1 MKDDPTS
8 TIHVFRLFAGFLGWS
23 AIVVQLVATLTLP
36 TGPSELMRT
45 VNYFSYFTILTNI
58 LAAATFTLPELTPR
72 WRAIRF
78 LLSYETRTALAVY
91 MIVTCGGYAILL
103 AGRSKLTEVQFL
115 ADVTL
120 HYVMP
125 PLYLIDWLLIRPAR
139 RIAWK
144 NTLYFVVFPI
154 LYGAYTLMRGAL
166 IGVYPYSFF
175 DVGQLGYRA
184 VLINGG
190 DFLIV
195 TLGLGIFLV
204 AIARWRAPTL
214 VSPKAPRT

>member
-1 MKDDPTS
+1 MKDDQTS
-8 TIHVFRLFAGFLGWS
+8 TIHAFRLFAGTLGWS

-36 TGPSELMRT
+36 TGPGELMRT

-58 LAAATFTLPELTPR
+58 LASGTLTLPELTRR
-72 WRAIRF
+72 WRANRF
-78 LLSYETRTALAVY
+78 LLSYGTRTALAVY
-91 MIVTCGGYAILL
+91 MIVTWGGYAILL

-115 ADVTL
+115 ADITL

-139 RIAWK
+139 RIAWR
-144 NTLYFVVFPI
+144 NTLYFLVFPI
-154 LYGAYTLMRGAL
+154 LYGAYTLVRGAL
-166 IGVYPYSFF
+166 VGVYPYSFF

-190 DFLIV
+190 VFLIV
-195 TLGLGIFLV
+195 ILGLAVFLV
-204 AIARWRAPTL
+204 AIARRRAPAL
-214 VSPKAPRT
+214 MSPKARRA